1 MKTLLWIRASS
12 ACDLDEL
19 KRIEKT
25 PEYRVIAVDESALD
39 ATGLAEI
46 CPDVVLIA
54 GLSSDADL
62 EETFAGIQRRFAPV
76 PVITYE
82 PAGSVRT
89 GTKLI
94 GLGAFYHFSQRVNS
108 DILLETIRTACEQR
122 QEPARA
128 TQAERQEWHKLLVG
142 SSAAM
147 RDTAEVIR
155 LVADRRATV
164 LITGETGTGKELV
177 ARAIHLAGN
186 RSTKAMVAV
195 NCAALP
201 EHLLETELFGHTK
214 GAFTG
219 AINARAGLF
228 EKADGSTIFLDEIG
242 EMPLALQSK
251 LLRVLQEREFQ
262 RLGSSDPVRVN
273 VRVIAASNVDL
284 LQAVAQRRFREDLY
298 YRLNVVPMRIP
309 PLRERLSDI
318 PGLVEHFLQKIAA
331 QEMRPCKKADPAVI
345 DVLSQYSWPGNVR
358 QLEHAIEAAT
368 ILSGDRMILR
378 PSDFN
383 LPQTS
388 TQSGPLPAIDLPDT
402 GLNFEELI
410 STIERHLLER
420 ALLQAGGNKARA
432 ADLLG
437 MKRTTLI
444 SKSKAL
450 QVCA

>member
-12 ACDLDEL
+12 CEL
-19 KRIEKT
+19 EELRAIDKIA
-25 PEYRVIAVDESALD
+25 EYRIITVDVSALD
-39 ATGLAEI
+39 ANGLPEI

-54 GLSSDADL
+54 GPGSEIRF
-62 EETFAGIQRRFAPV
+62 EETLAAIQKHFPLV
-76 PVITYE
+76 PIITYE
-82 PAGSVRT
+82 PDGSVRT
-89 GTKLI
+89 GAKLI
-94 GLGAFYHFSQRVNS
+94 ARGAFYHFSQRVGM
-108 DILLETIRTACEQR
+108 DVLLETIRTAYEHRSAPAHVPQSQR
-122 QEPARA
+122 
-128 TQAERQEWHKLLVG
+128 AEWQTLLVG
-142 SSAAM
+142 ASAAI
-147 RDTAEVIR
+147 RETTEIIR
-155 LVADRRATV
+155 LVSDRRSTV
-164 LITGETGTGKELV
+164 LITGETGTGKELA
-177 ARAIHLAGN
+177 ARAIHLASN
-186 RSTKAMVAV
+186 RATRPMVAV

-201 EHLLETELFGHTK
+201 ENLLETELFGHTK

-219 AINARAGLF
+219 AINARSGLF

-262 RLGSSDPVRVN
+262 RIGSSDPVRVN
-273 VRVIAASNVDL
+273 VRVIAASNIDL

-298 YRLNVVPMRIP
+298 YRLNVVPLRIA

-318 PGLVEHFLQKIAA
+318 PSLVDHFLDKIAE
-331 QEMRPCKKADPAVI
+331 QEMRPRKQAAADVI
-345 DVLSQYSWPGNVR
+345 DLLSQYAWPGNVR

-368 ILSGDRMILR
+368 ILSGERMILR
-378 PSDFN
+378 PSDFH
-383 LPQTS
+383 LAHTAAQA
-388 TQSGPLPAIDLPDT
+388 GPLPAIDLPNS

-420 ALLQAGGNKARA
+420 ALLQANGNKARA

-450 QVCA
+450 QVYA